1 MARPSDDRIDFDLI
15 ENQKENIQSLPSG
28 RSAKAL
34 AAVFSPRPLDQSSR
48 SSELDETR
56 TLNDAVRREYEAEL
70 ESIAESDDPLD
81 IYDRYVKWT
90 LDAYPSAQATSQSGL
105 LPLLERATNAFL
117 SSTHYKNDPRY
128 LRLWLHYIQLFSDSP
143 RETFAFLARHG
154 VGAQLALFYEEFA
167 SWLERDGRIA
177 QAEEVYKMGIEK
189 EARPIERLFRKFGE
203 FQKRA
208 EERPSGSD
216 GPSSPALPR
225 VRPALA
231 AKFDPFASSAAS
243 QDPQAEPPR
252 SGLGGGTSTSRS
264 RSGKPK
270 MAIFSDADGGAEAA
284 TSGPSPG
291 TRGWDSIGSL
301 KDRKKEN
308 TIEPTPWAGQT
319 LKAGKKPAATQK
331 MTVFKDETSN
341 THHSSKPM
349 QTINVSR
356 NNKERVDPRTGK
368 IERVVVNL
376 EAIYPDPHNPAV
388 EMSLD
393 ELRAIRRGW
402 MSKDW
407 SKQRKKPLRE
417 IPQNE
422 VTGRDPHM
430 NGNDHG
436 PDRHLSMAMEEKLQ
450 IYDEAGRDPKLA
462 KGKKTKVKEIKG
474 ETQIV
479 KTNLDSPT
487 GPRIKKRGSTE
498 PTMTF
503 HTKEATDEIY
513 GIFNQPLK
521 SELQLAKDL
530 DSVYGSD
537 YEDDDCA
544 STGESTTTGAISAPG
559 SDFGD
564 DKTNTFKASRAIIGA
579 DGLKDQP
586 DEDITSASAWTEFSP
601 EEHVPGPGTITPRD
615 EEDAESSDG
624 LGTMPTPRQGDR
636 IVHQEEN
643 FVLVPPEDYN
653 PPRGPYRDA
662 FVAAQNRLPFMT
674 PIVEHTETS
683 LASTMF
689 KNKHYMNSKTP
700 STKSKPLFS
709 ATTPAIP
716 EIDDLMLAGQDDAE
730 FDMLGDESPSKMAGK
745 LKSPRSMFRRGGLIQ
760 PRVIIEDAQCNPIE
774 TTIRDKILKGL
785 QPPLRVYPGYNDHT
799 SQIGGNGAEIKKY
812 LKALAKPPKA
822 HGSEKQFTIPPIICL
837 SGAARSYAVKRELG
851 EGGFAPVYLA
861 ESIDSPDTF
870 SDSEQ
875 ENFPPAKSSH
885 WTGGNGPVLR
895 DLERKSLEALKI
907 ESDPPSPWE
916 FYMLAT
922 ARNRIENSSQYQ
934 RAKDSIVQCHEIHVF
949 KDESILVE
957 DYLNQGTLLDLINI
971 KTESAGPVAPSDQ
984 GLEEVVI
991 MFFAAELFRTVE
1003 ALHSCGILHGDLKPD
1018 NCLVRLPGPT
1028 PATTIPT
1035 PRSGSL
1041 LGDDESLRPEDGST
1055 GYSPSGLY
1063 GWKDRGLTLIDFGR
1077 AIDMRVFKPEVQFIA
1092 DWKVGRHECV
1102 EMRECRPW
1110 TYQADLYG
1118 LAGTIYVM
1126 LFGKYMEVSQVTER
1140 TSDGPGSPSLGNE
1153 RGVGAQKMYRIK
1165 ESLKRY
1171 WEREIWSDV
1180 FDLLLNP
1187 LSPKW
1192 VEVERNARKK
1202 ASPGDGEGDDKQPTF
1217 PVVNSMRLVR
1227 ENMEAWLVANA
1238 GRKGLLDH
1246 LDNLE
1251 NLIARKR
1258 GKRDA

>member
-1 MARPSDDRIDFDLI
+1 MARPANDLVDFDLI
-15 ENQKENIQSLPSG
+15 ETQKENIQSLPSG

-34 AAVFSPRPLDQSSR
+34 AAVFSPRPLNQGAGSPG
-48 SSELDETR
+48 LDETR

-90 LDAYPSAQATSQSGL
+90 LDAYPSAQATPQSGL

-117 SSTHYKNDPRY
+117 SSAHYKNDPRY

-154 VGAQLALFYEEFA
+154 VGAHLALFYEEFA
-167 SWLERDGRIA
+167 SWLERDGRVS

-203 FQKRA
+203 FQKRM
-208 EERPSGSD
+208 EQRPSGSG
-216 GPSSPALPR
+216 GPSSPALPT

-243 QDPQAEPPR
+243 QDPQAAPAGR
-252 SGLGGGTSTSRS
+252 GGGGKAT

-270 MAIFSDADGGAEAA
+270 MAIFSDANAGDDALK
-284 TSGPSPG
+284 TSSGPG
-291 TRGWDSIGSL
+291 TKGWDSIGSL
-301 KDRKKEN
+301 KDRRKEN

-331 MTVFKDETSN
+331 MAVFKDESSSQ
-341 THHSSKPM
+341 HRSKPM
-349 QTINVSR
+349 QAIN

-376 EAIYPDPHNPAV
+376 EAIYPDPNNPAL

-393 ELRAIRRGW
+393 ELRAASRGW

-407 SKQRKKPLRE
+407 ARQRKAPLRE

-422 VTGRDPHM
+422 VSGKDPHM
-430 NGNDHG
+430 NENDYG
-436 PDRHLSMAMEEKLQ
+436 SDKHLSVALQEKLQ
-450 IYDEAGRDPKLA
+450 IHDETVRDHKAARVKKL
-462 KGKKTKVKEIKG
+462 KVKEVKA

-503 HTKEATDEIY
+503 HTKAATDEIY

-544 STGESTTTGAISAPG
+544 SAGESTATGGISAPG
-559 SDFGD
+559 SEFGD
-564 DKTNTFKASRAIIGA
+564 EETSAFEATRASVGA
-579 DGLKDQP
+579 DGLGDQTEG
-586 DEDITSASAWTEFSP
+586 DYTSVSEWTEFSP
-601 EEHVPGPGTITPRD
+601 EQHIPKPGTITPTD
-615 EEDAESSDG
+615 EEDGESHDA
-624 LGTMPTPRQGDR
+624 LGTLPTPRQGDR
-636 IVHQEEN
+636 IAHQDEN

-683 LASTMF
+683 LASTVF
-689 KNKHYMNSKTP
+689 KSKHYMSAKTP
-700 STKSKPLFS
+700 SKGSKFVVS
-709 ATTPAIP
+709 AKTPAVP
-716 EIDDLMLAGQDDAE
+716 EIDDLLLESPFGKFADQGDTD
-730 FDMLGDESPSKMAGK
+730 FDYTIGDGSPSKMAGK
-745 LKSPRSMFRRGGLIQ
+745 FKSPRNSLKRGMAL

-774 TTIRDKILKGL
+774 FAVRERIINSIH
-785 QPPLRVYPGYNDHT
+785 PPLRAYPGYHDHT
-799 SQIGGNGAEIKKY
+799 AQVGGNAAEIKKY
-812 LKALAKPPKA
+812 LKTLAKPSKA
-822 HGSEKQFTIPPIICL
+822 NGGEKQFTIPPIICL
-837 SGAARSYAVKRELG
+837 SGASRSYAVKRELG

-861 ESIDSPDTF
+861 ESVDSPDTF

-875 ENFPPAKSSH
+875 ENLPPNKSSS
-885 WTGGNGPVLR
+885 WACGNRSVLR
-895 DLERKSLEALKI
+895 DIERKPLEALKV
-907 ESDPPSPWE
+907 ESDPPSAWE
-916 FYMLAT
+916 FYMLQT
-922 ARNRIENSSQYQ
+922 ARNRIENSSHYR
-934 RAKDSIVQCHEIHVF
+934 RAKDSIVQCHEMHLF

-971 KTESAGPVAPSDQ
+971 RTESAGGVAPSDQ

-991 MFFAAELFRTVE
+991 MFFAVELFRTVE
-1003 ALHSCGILHGDLKPD
+1003 ALHSCGILHGDIKAD
-1018 NCLVRLPGPT
+1018 NCLVRLT
-1028 PATTIPT
+1028 ESTSATAIPS

-1041 LGDDESLRPEDGST
+1041 LDDDDGVRPEDGNVE
-1055 GYSPSGLY
+1055 YSPSGLY
-1063 GWKDRGLTLIDFGR
+1063 GWKNKGLTLIDFGR
-1077 AIDMRVFKPEVQFIA
+1077 GIDMRVFKPEVQFVA
-1092 DWKVGRHECV
+1092 DWKVGQHECA

-1110 TYQADLYG
+1110 TYQVDLYG
-1118 LAGTIYVM
+1118 LAGTIYIM

-1140 TSDGPGSPSLGNE
+1140 TSNGPGSPSIVGN
-1153 RGVGAQKMYRIK
+1153 GHGLGAQKTYRIK

-1171 WEREIWSDV
+1171 WEREIWADV

-1192 VEVERNARKK
+1192 AEIERNARET
-1202 ASPGDGEGDDKQPTF
+1202 ASPDTEATDEQPAF

-1227 ENMEAWLVANA
+1227 EKMEAWLVANA
-1238 GRKGLLDH
+1238 GRKGLQNH

-1251 NLIARKR
+1251 QLIARKR

>member
-1 MARPSDDRIDFDLI
+1 MARPSNDHIDFDLI
-15 ENQKENIQSLPSG
+15 ENQKENIQALPSG

-34 AAVFSPRPLDQSSR
+34 AAVFSPRPLNQSTQ

-70 ESIAESDDPLD
+70 DSIAESDDPLD

-208 EERPSGSD
+208 EQRPSDSD
-216 GPSSPALPR
+216 GPSSPALPKL
-225 VRPALA
+225 RPALA

-243 QDPQAEPPR
+243 QDPQAATPS
-252 SGLGGGTSTSRS
+252 SGLGGGATANRT

-284 TSGPSPG
+284 KASSSPG
-291 TRGWDSIGSL
+291 TGGWDSIGSL
-301 KDRKKEN
+301 KDRRKEN

-319 LKAGKKPAATQK
+319 LKAGKKPTAVQK
-331 MTVFKDETSN
+331 MTVFKDESSN
-341 THHSSKPM
+341 IRHSSKSM
-349 QTINVSR
+349 QTTNVSR
-356 NNKERVDPRTGK
+356 NNNERVDPRTGK

-393 ELRAIRRGW
+393 ELRAISRGW

-422 VTGRDPHM
+422 ITSKELQM
-430 NGNDHG
+430 NENGHSSDK
-436 PDRHLSMAMEEKLQ
+436 HLSMAMQEKLQ
-450 IYDEAGRDPKLA
+450 IHDEAGRDHKLV
-462 KGKKTKVKEIKG
+462 KGKKLKVKEIKG

-503 HTKEATDEIY
+503 HTKAATDEIY

-521 SELQLAKDL
+521 SELQLAKDV

-537 YEDDDCA
+537 YEDDDYT
-544 STGESTTTGAISAPG
+544 SVGEITTTSGISAPG
-559 SDFGD
+559 SEFGD
-564 DKTNTFKASRAIIGA
+564 DETNTFEATRASIGA
-579 DGLKDQP
+579 DRLRDQT
-586 DEDITSASAWTEFSP
+586 EGDITSVSAWTEFSP
-601 EEHVPGPGTITPRD
+601 EEHIPRAGTRTPRD
-615 EEDAESSDG
+615 GEDAENSDS
-624 LGTMPTPRQGDR
+624 LGTMPTPRRGDR
-636 IVHQEEN
+636 IVHQDEN

-689 KNKHYMNSKTP
+689 KNKHYMSSKTP
-700 STKSKPLFS
+700 SKGSKPLFS
-709 ATTPAIP
+709 AATPAIP
-716 EIDDLMLAGQDDAE
+716 EIDDLIFAGQDDTE
-730 FDMLGDESPSKMAGK
+730 FDVLGEESPSKMAGRAR
-745 LKSPRSMFRRGGLIQ
+745 SPRNLLKRGGLIE
-760 PRVIIEDAQCNPIE
+760 PRVIIEDPQCNPIDA
-774 TTIRDKILKGL
+774 TIRNKILNGL
-785 QPPLRVYPGYNDHT
+785 QPSLRAYPGYNDHT
-799 SQIGGNGAEIKKY
+799 AHIGGNGPEIKKY
-812 LKALAKPPKA
+812 LKALAKPSKA
-822 HGSEKQFTIPPIICL
+822 NGGEKQFAIPPIICL

-875 ENFPPAKSSH
+875 ENLPNTKSSH
-885 WTGGNGPVLR
+885 WAGGNASVLR
-895 DLERKSLEALKI
+895 DLERKSLEALKV
-907 ESDPPSPWE
+907 ESDPASPWE
-916 FYMLAT
+916 YYMLST
-922 ARNRIENSSQYQ
+922 ARNRIENSSYYR
-934 RAKDSIVQCHEIHVF
+934 RAKDSIVQCYEMHMF

-971 KTESAGPVAPSDQ
+971 KTESAGPVTPSDQ

-1018 NCLVRLPGPT
+1018 NCLVRLPE
-1028 PATTIPT
+1028 PASAATIPT

-1041 LGDDESLRPEDGST
+1041 LGGDEGFRPEDGSAE
-1055 GYSPSGLY
+1055 YSPSGLY
-1063 GWKDRGLTLIDFGR
+1063 GWKNRGLTLIDFGR
-1077 AIDMRVFKPEVQFIA
+1077 AIDMCVFKPEVQFIA
-1092 DWKVGRHECV
+1092 DWKVGQHECV

-1110 TYQADLYG
+1110 TYQVDLYG

-1140 TSDGPGSPSLGNE
+1140 TSNGPGSPSLGNE
-1153 RGVGAQKMYRIK
+1153 RGLGAHKTYRIK

-1171 WEREIWSDV
+1171 WEREIWSEV

-1187 LSPKW
+1187 LSPRW
-1192 VEVERNARKK
+1192 VEIEQNAREK
-1202 ASPGDGEGDDKQPTF
+1202 ASPVSGDTDKQPAF
-1217 PVVNSMRLVR
+1217 PV
-1227 ENMEAWLVANA
+1227 
-1238 GRKGLLDH
+1238 GH

-1251 NLIARKR
+1251 KLIARKR